1 MAKKN
6 EKRKKLQTP
15 LFVEDKPKS
24 IVSEK
29 VRGIRSN
36 IMFSGVEEIRSII
49 VTSEKPAAGKSIVS
63 ANIAITYAQAGYKT
77 LIIDGDMRK
86 PTQHYHFET
95 TNYDGLS
102 NLIIG
107 KSDFDKAIR
116 STRINNLDLLTSG
129 PIPPNPSELI
139 ASTNFTNI
147 LDKLFSIYDFILID
161 TPPVISVTDAQVYLR
176 NVDDCVLVIDTEHNN
191 KNEIKKAKRLIEQAD
206 GHLLGAILN
215 KTPKEKSSTY
225 YYYGDDES
233 NDWYT

>member
-36 IMFSGVEEIRSII
+36 IMFSGVEEINSII
-49 VTSEKPAAGKSIVS
+49 VTSEKPAAGKSIIS
-63 ANIAITYAQAGYKT
+63 ANVAITYAQAGYKT

-86 PTQHYHFET
+86 PTQHYIFESS
-95 TNYDGLS
+95 NYDGLS

-107 KSDFDKAIR
+107 KSNYDNAIR
-116 STRINNLDLLTSG
+116 ATRIRNLDLLTSG

-139 ASTNFTNI
+139 ASKRFKDI
-147 LDKLFSIYDFILID
+147 LDDLSHMYDFILID

-176 NVDDCVLVIDTEHNN
+176 NIKDCVLVIDTESNN
-191 KNEIKKAKRLIEQAD
+191 KHEVKKAKTLIEQAD

-225 YYYGDDES
+225 YYYGDDQQD
-233 NDWYT
+233 DWYT

>member
-1 MAKKN
+1 MTKKI

-36 IMFSGVEEIRSII
+36 IMFSGVEEIKSII
-49 VTSEKPAAGKSIVS
+49 VTSEKPAAGKSILS

-95 TNYDGLS
+95 SNYDGLS

-116 STRINNLDLLTSG
+116 ATRVENLDLLTSG
-129 PIPPNPSELI
+129 PVPPNPSELI
-139 ASTNFTNI
+139 ASKQFEKI
-147 LDKLFSIYDFILID
+147 LEKLGDIYDFILID

-176 NVDDCVLVIDTEHNN
+176 NVRDCVIIIDSERNN
-191 KNEIKKAKRLIEQAD
+191 KNELKKAKQLIDQAD
-206 GHLLGAILN
+206 GHLLGAVLN
-215 KTPKEKSSTY
+215 KTPKDKSSSYY
-225 YYYGDDES
+225 YYYGED
-233 NDWYT
+233 N

>member
-107 KSDFDKAIR
+107 KSDFDRAIR

-139 ASTNFTNI
+139 ASVRFENI

-176 NVDDCVLVIDTEHNN
+176 NVEDCVLVIDTEHNN

-233 NDWYT
+233 ND

>member
-1 MAKKN
+1 MTKKI

-36 IMFSGVEEIRSII
+36 IMFSGVEEIKSII
-49 VTSEKPAAGKSIVS
+49 VTSEKPAAGKSILS

-95 TNYDGLS
+95 SNYDGLS

-107 KSDFDKAIR
+107 KSDFDKAIGA
-116 STRINNLDLLTSG
+116 TRVENLDLLTSG
-129 PIPPNPSELI
+129 PVPPNPSELI
-139 ASTNFTNI
+139 ASKQFEKI
-147 LDKLFSIYDFILID
+147 LEKLGDIYDFILID

-176 NVDDCVLVIDTEHNN
+176 NVRDCVIIIDSERNN
-191 KNEIKKAKRLIEQAD
+191 KNELKKAKQLIDQAD
-206 GHLLGAILN
+206 GHLLGAVLN
-215 KTPKEKSSTY
+215 KTPKDKSSSYY
-225 YYYGDDES
+225 YYYGED
-233 NDWYT
+233 N